1 MQTGL
6 WKDIGKIKVPSLRGL
21 ESRSPYFHDGSEND
35 VAELVA
41 FYDRRFSIGLSAQ
54 EIADLAAFLKAM

>member
-6 WKDIGKIKVPSLRGL
+6 WKDIGKKVPSLRGL
-21 ESRSPYFHDGSEND
+21 ESQSPYFHDGSDND

-41 FYDRRFSIGLSAQ
+41 FYDRRFSIGLRGQ
-54 EIADLAAFLKAM
+54 EVADLAACLKAL

>member
-6 WKDIGKIKVPSLRGL
+6 WKDIGKMKVPSLRGL

-35 VAELVA
+35 IAQLVG
-41 FYDRRFSIGLSAQ
+41 FYDRRFAIGLSGQ
-54 EIADLAAFLKAM
+54 DVADLTAFLKAL